1 MEQTNKNIEIEIV
14 SKLNTEEL
22 EVDLESISP
31 EHWKVFTDTLKTTI
45 QETVEDA
52 ICRDIQDLINGE
64 YEISTELGSM
74 SFFNRKLIVEV
85 EDEEQVVNEEWEN
98 RGKFP
103 RFIHTK
109 LTYFSV
115 LCDIDSVWNLN

>member
-22 EVDLESISP
+22 GVDLESISP

-85 EDEEQVVNEEWEN
+85 EDEEEAKVEE
-98 RGKFP
+98 
-103 RFIHTK
+103 
-109 LTYFSV
+109 
-115 LCDIDSVWNLN
+115 

>member
-1 MEQTNKNIEIEIV
+1 MEQTNKNIEISIF

-22 EVDLESISP
+22 ELDLESISP

-45 QETVEDA
+45 EETVEDA

-74 SFFNRKLIVEV
+74 SIVDGKLIVTA
-85 EDEEQVVNEEWEN
+85 EDEEQVEDEE
-98 RGKFP
+98 
-103 RFIHTK
+103 
-109 LTYFSV
+109 
-115 LCDIDSVWNLN
+115 

>member
-31 EHWKVFTDTLKTTI
+31 EHWKVFTDTLKTTL
-45 QETVEDA
+45 QVTVEIA

-64 YEISTELGSM
+64 YQICTELGSM
-74 SFFNRKLIVEV
+74 SIVDGKLIVTA
-85 EDEEQVVNEEWEN
+85 EDEEQVEDEEWEN

-109 LTYFSV
+109 LTYFSEY
-115 LCDIDSVWNLN
+115 CNIDSVWNLN

>member
-31 EHWKVFTDTLKTTI
+31 EHWKVFTDTLKTTL
-45 QETVEDA
+45 QVTVEIA

-64 YEISTELGSM
+64 YQICTELGSM
-74 SFFNRKLIVEV
+74 SIVDGKLIVTA
-85 EDEEQVVNEEWEN
+85 EDEEQVEDEE
-98 RGKFP
+98 
-103 RFIHTK
+103 
-109 LTYFSV
+109 
-115 LCDIDSVWNLN
+115 